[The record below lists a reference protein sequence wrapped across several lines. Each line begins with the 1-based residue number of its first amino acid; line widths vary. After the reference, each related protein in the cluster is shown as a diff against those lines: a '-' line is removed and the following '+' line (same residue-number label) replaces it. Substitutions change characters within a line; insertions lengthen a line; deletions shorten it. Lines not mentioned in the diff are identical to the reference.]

1 MDTDTAQHLLAA
13 LRESGLHPPERLDFA
28 AQFLVASEDDVSLAD
43 QLLTHG
49 LLTPYMHRKVRIN
62 RSYEILF
69 GPYLILDKIGEG
81 GMGKVYR
88 AVQLGKGQLVA
99 LKVVRQHLIT
109 NKTVKRRFKKEAA
122 AAAAFDHPNIVK
134 LYDADEVNGRYYLAM
149 EYVDGIDL
157 ARLVKQFGHPPTI
170 GLAHYLEVCEY
181 IRQAA
186 LGLQHAHDKGMV
198 HRDIKPSNLL
208 VYGDRALPGTRG
220 KAILKILDMGLVRS
234 MIDDDDAYSTELTR
248 DGTVVGTPDY
258 MSPEQ
263 AKNSSTVDARADLY
277 SLGCT
282 FYYMLRGKSPFPDG
296 SPIDKLL
303 RHQLDAPPDLAN
315 ERPDV
320 PRSVCDIVLKLM
332 QKKPEDRYQTG
343 ADVANAI
350 AAVLAGNPMPARRES
365 VVPERSAT
373 RPIHEP
379 FSFTSDTSAVTP
391 EPNLTPLNSDAVIAK
406 PVAPAIRLR
415 VVTPKPP
422 TSEPIKSSGP
432 IAIPRPDHPLSSDS
446 LPGAGRYPSPQRAVT
461 TPINVDRPK
470 NTSTPAPRRKPQARK
485 AATQP
490 ADSAT
495 PIVLW
500 IAGVVF
506 CLFVLIFVGILVAK
520 VVNKS

>member
-1 MDTDTAQHLLAA
+1 MDTDTAQHLLTAF
-13 LRESGLHPPERLDFA
+13 RESGLHPPERLALA
-28 AQFLVASEDDVSLAD
+28 AQLLAEPDDDVALAD
-43 QLLTHG
+43 QLLTYG

-62 RSYEILF
+62 RAYEILF

-109 NKTVKRRFKKEAA
+109 NKTVKRRYKKEAA

-157 ARLVKQFGHPPTI
+157 ARLVKQFGRPPTT
-170 GLAHYLEVCEY
+170 GLTHYHEVCEY

-186 LGLQHAHDKGMV
+186 LGLQHAHDKGLV

-208 VYGDRALPGTRG
+208 VYGDRALPGTHG

-234 MIDDDDAYSTELTR
+234 MIDEEDGYSTELTR

-303 RHQLDAPPDLAN
+303 RHQLDAPPDLAKD
-315 ERPDV
+315 RPDI
-320 PRSVCDIVLKLM
+320 PRSVCDIVMKLL
-332 QKKPEDRYQTG
+332 QKKPEDRYQSGTE
-343 ADVANAI
+343 VANAL
-350 AAVLAGNPMPARRES
+350 AAILAGNPMPARRES
-365 VVPERSAT
+365 AVPERSAAQ
-373 RPIHEP
+373 PIHEP
-379 FSFTSDTSAVTP
+379 FSFTSDTLAITP
-391 EPNLTPLNSDAVIAK
+391 EPNLTPVNSDAVIAK

-415 VVTPKPP
+415 VVVPKPP
-422 TSEPIKSSGP
+422 TSEPINGSAP

-446 LPGAGRYPSPQRAVT
+446 LPGAGRYPSPQRVAAPSANT
-461 TPINVDRPK
+461 DRNK
-470 NTSTPAPRRKPQARK
+470 NTNTSAPRRKPRVRK
-485 AATQP
+485 AATQT
-490 ADSAT
+490 DDTAT
-495 PIVLW
+495 PLILW
-500 IAGVVF
+500 IAVVVF
-506 CLFVLIFVGILVAK
+506 CLFVLIFVGLLVAK